1 MGKKWFIYR
10 SVEEFAEDVNRLGVE
25 VPMDAGRSAMFR
37 PVRIGRLAPG
47 NAWAIHPME
56 GCDGAAD
63 GAPDELTYRRYRR
76 FGAGGAKL
84 IWGEAT
90 AITLDARANPR
101 QLAISEG
108 TAGAL
113 GRMLEET
120 RRAHREAFGRDDDL
134 VVGLQLTHSG
144 RYSLRPVIAQHD
156 PALDPATFVD
166 RKRGLTV
173 TPDHPLITDDELE
186 RLEDRYVEAARMV
199 ARLGYDFVDIKQC
212 HRYLMNELLSGRD
225 RPGRYGGSFENRT
238 RFARNVFGKIR
249 DAVGDRLVL
258 ATRLNVFDGVPFTND
273 PQSNIGVPRPH
284 PLPYRWGWG
293 VNMDGPLEPDFTEPL
308 RYVGL
313 LRDWGVALIDVSM
326 GSPYS
331 NYYLLRPFDTPSWNG
346 YDSPEHPLIGVDRHF
361 RATEI
366 IQRAYPDLAIVG
378 SGYSWLRHFMADVAE
393 ANLKRGRVTMVG
405 VGRGALAYPDWVK
418 DLMEKGA
425 MERRNVCITVSDCT
439 TLMRWK
445 HNPQGQYPTGC
456 VPRDKVYAEI
466 YREGRKALEQQEPL
480 PVKSFA

>member
-10 SVEEFAEDVNRLGVE
+10 SVEEFADDVNRLGVE

-101 QLAISEG
+101 QLAINEG

>member
-120 RRAHREAFGRDDDL
+120 RRAHRETFGRDDDL